1 MSLRKGWAG
10 DARAYNE
17 LITVW
22 SSNEQ
27 AAGEAG
33 LLGSQQPFDL

>member
-1 MSLRKGWAG
+1 MSIRKGWAE
-10 DARAYNE
+10 DARAFNE

-33 LLGSQQPFDL
+33 LLDSQQQFDL